1 MNVYPDKEKIIVDFE
16 AAAIQVITT
25 KFPNAATHGCF
36 YHLTQNTWRKIQE
49 LGFTSLYKEND
60 EFRVF
65 CGKIDSLAFLPVA
78 DVTAG
83 MMSLHNTCPAEAV
96 ELLSYFDSN
105 YVTRTYRPG
114 RRNQQD
120 ALNLRRIPLRFPP
133 MLWNV
138 HVATLKAEAM
148 TNNLCEGWNCQFYHL
163 VGHHH
168 PSIWR
173 CILSLQKEEVTV
185 SAILT
190 RNGEP
195 PKKKKVRVFIQMQ
208 QRLKSLVTDYNNG
221 NKTMEQFLQG
231 LLHNIRLMDD

>member
-1 MNVYPDKEKIIVDFE
+1 M
-16 AAAIQVITT
+16 
-25 KFPNAATHGCF
+25 
-36 YHLTQNTWRKIQE
+36 
-49 LGFTSLYKEND
+49 YKED
-60 EFRVF
+60 DKFRVF
-65 CGKIDSLAFLPVA
+65 CGKIEGLAFLPVA
-78 DVTAG
+78 DVAG
-83 MMSLHNTCPAEAV
+83 IRSLHNTCPAEAV

-120 ALNLRRIPLRFPP
+120 AFNLRRIPPRFPP

-138 HVATLKAEAM
+138 HVATLNAEAR

-173 CILSLQKEEVTV
+173 CILSLQKEEATV
-185 SAILT
+185 SAILAC
-190 RNGEP
+190 NVIGEP

-208 QRLKSLVTDYNNG
+208 QRLKSQVTDYNNG
-221 NKTMEQFLQG
+221 SKTMEQFLQG
-231 LLHNIRLMDD
+231 LSHNIRLTVVV